1 MSDGRRSGQR
11 VEGERQRSAAR
22 LHDVTVVAQIDENG
36 RVDGRRAEAAAREQ
50 AFQTVITSS
59 G

>member
-1 MSDGRRSGQR
+1 

-22 LHDVTVVAQIDENG
+22 LHDVTVIAQIDENG
-36 RVDGRRAEAAAREQ
+36 RVDGRRAEATAREQ